1 MRESRTFGSVRG
13 GDGNIPTYSDGLLD
27 FAFGSPCLV
36 VGLLPTANPRT
47 KFRSVSLK
55 DLTTRSE
62 SSNDVPTDCET
73 RNTSA

>member
-36 VGLLPTANPRT
+36 GGKNDDS
-47 KFRSVSLK
+47 K
-55 DLTTRSE
+55 TRRCKAAVNSP
-62 SSNDVPTDCET
+62 S
-73 RNTSA
+73 

>member
-36 VGLLPTANPRT
+36 DGIKRGEMLPQRPI
-47 KFRSVSLK
+47 
-55 DLTTRSE
+55 
-62 SSNDVPTDCET
+62 
-73 RNTSA
+73 